1 MKKIILVVLSALVVP
16 SSVLAQTLPRYA
28 LKPGM
33 TLGQSLANGQRQIN
47 RAAGFSDATCW
58 VYDGNAKLG
67 WRHTAC
73 VGNYSYAGKTY
84 RFKATSTPVSCS
96 RERFTFVVLGVQR
109 RTYTQ
114 AWTHRVFNCKV
125 SG

>member
-1 MKKIILVVLSALVVP
+1 MKRTVVAVVAMLFVPASA
-16 SSVLAQTLPRYA
+16 LAQTLPRYA

-33 TLGQSLANGQRQIN
+33 TLRQSLANGERQIN
-47 RAAGFSDATCW
+47 RAAGFSAASCW

-73 VGNYSYAGKTY
+73 VGNYSYAGTTY
-84 RFKATSTPVSCS
+84 RFKVTSTPVSCS
-96 RERFTFVVLGVQR
+96 RERFTFVVPGVQR

-114 AWTHRVFNCKV
+114 AWKHRVFNCKL